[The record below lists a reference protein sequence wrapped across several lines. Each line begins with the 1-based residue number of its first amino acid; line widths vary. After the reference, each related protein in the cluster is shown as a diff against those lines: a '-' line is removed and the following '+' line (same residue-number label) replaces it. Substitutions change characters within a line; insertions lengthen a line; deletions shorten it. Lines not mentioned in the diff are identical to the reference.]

1 MYKWLLSLIC
11 AAMFLCIA
19 CAPDPWDQV
28 LGTLDEVETVMR
40 VNVEDPDK
48 LLSELDRVISSSRP
62 VLRDAH
68 SRIINGSVSEGERK
82 LNVNK
87 QRFLDVVSRITDLD
101 LEIQD
106 RLKDDPQKLNAY
118 IERVNQLGVLA
129 E

>member
-1 MYKWLLSLIC
+1 MYKWLLSIVC

-28 LGTLDEVETVMR
+28 LGTLDEVESVMR
-40 VNVEDPDK
+40 LNVEDPDK
-48 LLSELDRVISSSRP
+48 LISELDRVIETSRP

-68 SRIINGSVSEGERK
+68 RRIIHGSASEGERK
-82 LNVNK
+82 LNVKK
-87 QRFLDVVSRITDLD
+87 QKFLDVVNRITDLD

-118 IERVNQLGVLA
+118 IARVNQLGVIA